1 MLTPDKADSRCDR
14 ILYSKTDRI
23 QNLHY
28 QRYETTVSDHRPI
41 SAAYALTVKAVNWEK
56 MKAVR
61 EEVRGEWAKR
71 EADVLERIE
80 KAYVDLL

>member
-1 MLTPDKADSRCDR
+1 MTWQHLTIRCDR
-14 ILYSKTDRI
+14 ILHAKSDRI
-23 QNLHY
+23 QSLHY
-28 QRYETTVSDHRPI
+28 RRYEANVSDHRPI
-41 SAAYALTVKAVNWEK
+41 SAAYAFKVKAVNWER

-80 KAYVDLL
+80 KAYADLI